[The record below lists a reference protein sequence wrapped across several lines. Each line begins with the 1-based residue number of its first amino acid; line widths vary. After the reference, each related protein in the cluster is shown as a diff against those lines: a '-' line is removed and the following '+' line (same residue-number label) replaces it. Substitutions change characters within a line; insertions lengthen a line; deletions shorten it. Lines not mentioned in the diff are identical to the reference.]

1 LLDDTDTKVAIT
13 KSITALKQNE
23 PTTQAS
29 IKIPQAVATIAER
42 MGEWNIEYA
51 TVIGKIS
58 SGEMPF
64 IERVRISA

>member
-58 SGEMPF
+58 SGAMPF

>member
-29 IKIPQAVATIAER
+29 IKIPQAVATIADLT
-42 MGEWNIEYA
+42 GEWNIEYA

-58 SGEMPF
+58 SGGMPF